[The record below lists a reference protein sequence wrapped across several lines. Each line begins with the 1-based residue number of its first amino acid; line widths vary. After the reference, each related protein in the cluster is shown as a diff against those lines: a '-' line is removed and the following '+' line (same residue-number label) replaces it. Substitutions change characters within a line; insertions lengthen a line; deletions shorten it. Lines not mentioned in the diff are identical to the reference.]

1 MKKSD
6 RTKAFIIEQVAPIF
20 NKKGVH
26 ATSLSDLTKA
36 TNLTK
41 GAIYGNF
48 QSKDALAMACFE
60 FNLRFLQKGLYK
72 SIAVNGNAV
81 DRLAALIDFYQ
92 QHYQEV
98 AENGGCPLM
107 NGAIEADDAHPL
119 LKDKVQTTFTLWHN
133 ELVGIVVESQ
143 RKMEVNPVVDPIR
156 FSNTIIAML
165 EGGILVAKT
174 MNQPEYFNQVANSI
188 HIYIQTNLEL
198 KRHA

>member
-26 ATSLSDLTKA
+26 ATSLSDLTQA

-60 FNLRFLQKGLYK
+60 FNLRFLQRGLYK
-72 SIAVNGNAV
+72 SIAINGNAV
-81 DRLAALIDFYQ
+81 DKLAALVDFYQ
-92 QHYQEV
+92 DHYEEV
-98 AENGGCPLM
+98 ADNGGCPLM
-107 NGAIEADDAHPL
+107 NSAVEADDAHPL
-119 LKDKVQTTFTLWHN
+119 LKEKVQITLSLWHK
-133 ELVGIVVESQ
+133 ELTGIVVESQ
-143 RKMEVNPVVDPIR
+143 RKMEVNPVIDPIR
-156 FSNTIIAML
+156 FSNTLIAML
-165 EGGILVAKT
+165 EGGILIAKT
-174 MNQPEYFNQVANSI
+174 MNQPEYFKQVTSSI

-198 KRHA
+198 KSHA

>member
-81 DRLAALIDFYQ
+81 DRLAALIDFIST
-92 QHYQEV
+92 
-98 AENGGCPLM
+98 ALSRSSRKWGLP
-107 NGAIEADDAHPL
+107 I
-119 LKDKVQTTFTLWHN
+119 N
-133 ELVGIVVESQ
+133 EWC
-143 RKMEVNPVVDPIR
+143 N
-156 FSNTIIAML
+156 
-165 EGGILVAKT
+165 
-174 MNQPEYFNQVANSI
+174 
-188 HIYIQTNLEL
+188 
-198 KRHA
+198 

>member
-6 RTKAFIIEQVAPIF
+6 RTKAFIIERVAPIF

-26 ATSLSDLTKA
+26 ATSLSDLTEA

-60 FNLRFLQKGLYK
+60 FNLRFLQRGLYN
-72 SIAVNGNAV
+72 SIAIKGNAI
-81 DRLAALIDFYQ
+81 DKLATLIDFYEE
-92 QHYQEV
+92 HYHEV
-98 AENGGCPLM
+98 AMNGGCPLM

-119 LKDKVQTTFTLWHN
+119 LKEKVQTTFELWQN

-143 RKMEVNPVVDPIR
+143 RKMEVNPVLDPIR
-156 FSNTIIAML
+156 FSSTLIAML

-174 MNQPEYFNQVANSI
+174 MNKPEYFTQVANSI

-198 KRHA
+198 KNHA